1 MNHIDLFS
9 GIGGFALAARWMGW
23 DTVQFCEKE
32 PFAREV
38 LHKNFPNIPI
48 STDIFN
54 LKMNECTERTVLTGG
69 FPCQPFSQA
78 GQRKGMAD
86 ARAIWPEMLRIIHE
100 VRPNYVVA
108 ENVSGILTI
117 SDGLVFESVLLD
129 LESEGYEVQPVIIP
143 ASGVGAY
150 HQRERVWFVANA
162 NCSGFKPGGNGNR
175 EKQDPKHRSDIQI
188 ETHRSSAIGTTPDPT
203 GNGRFGGRT
212 DSDGENSYP
221 SHRTG
226 IQRETSGFGIFGI
239 DTNPGSTRALQ
250 WPSQS
255 PVCGR
260 IDGVSG
266 RLVRNRAKQLKGYGN
281 AIVPQVAYEIF
292 KALTL

>member
-1 MNHIDLFS
+1 MKHIDLFS

-23 DTVQFCEKE
+23 ETVQFCEKE

-38 LHKNFPNIPI
+38 LNKNFPDVPI

-54 LKMNECTERTVLTGG
+54 LHLNECTERTILTGG

-78 GQRKGMAD
+78 GERKGMAD

-100 VRPNYVVA
+100 VRPTYVVA

-117 SDGLVFESVLLD
+117 SDGLVFEGVCAD

-162 NCSGFKPGGNGNR
+162 NS
-175 EKQDPKHRSDIQI
+175 
-188 ETHRSSAIGTTPDPT
+188 
-203 GNGRFGGRT
+203 NGRFWGCINSNVKESYKTFG
-212 DSDGENSYP
+212 SDFQCENSGP
-221 SHRTG
+221 G
-226 IQRETSGFGIFGI
+226 ILRLDSTDIANTTSIGRSRQGEFSEPFH
-239 DTNPGSTRALQ
+239 TEKSTDGKAGESFNVCD
-250 WPSQS
+250 WPSES

-260 IDGVSG
+260 IDGVSSE
-266 RLVRNRAKQLKGYGN
+266 LVRNRAKQLKGYGN

>member
-54 LKMNECTERTVLTGG
+54 LKMNECTERTILTGG

-108 ENVSGILTI
+108 ENVSGIITI
-117 SDGLVFESVLLD
+117 SDGLVFEGVCAD

-143 ASGVGAY
+143 AAGVGAY

-162 NCSGFKPGGNGNR
+162 KSLGGNRTPNVSSSSTQRQNR
-175 EKQDPKHRSDIQI
+175 DKDKQLSQCRSLWADTSDNEYTFCVGLQEREFASITERQRFNTGSGYPVRI
-188 ETHRSSAIGTTPDPT
+188 E
-203 GNGRFGGRT
+203 
-212 DSDGENSYP
+212 
-221 SHRTG
+221 
-226 IQRETSGFGIFGI
+226 
-239 DTNPGSTRALQ
+239 
-250 WPSQS
+250 WPSQP

-292 KALTL
+292 KALTN

>member
-1 MNHIDLFS
+1 MKHIDLFS

-23 DTVQFCEKE
+23 ETVQFCEKE

-38 LHKNFPNIPI
+38 LNKNFPDVPI

-54 LKMNECTERTVLTGG
+54 LHLHECTERTILTGG
-69 FPCQPFSQA
+69 FPCQPFSVA
-78 GQRKGMAD
+78 GERRGMED
-86 ARAIWPEMLRIIHE
+86 ARAIWPEMLRVIHE

-117 SDGLVFESVLLD
+117 SDGLVFEGVCAD

-150 HQRERVWFVANA
+150 HQRARVWFVANA
-162 NCSGFKPGGNGNR
+162 NS
-175 EKQDPKHRSDIQI
+175 
-188 ETHRSSAIGTTPDPT
+188 
-203 GNGRFGGRT
+203 NGRFWGRT

-226 IQRETSGFGIFGI
+226 IQCETSRSGKLRL
-239 DTNPGSTRALQ
+239 DSTDNANTTSIGRSRQGEFSEPFHTEKSTHGKAGESFNVCD
-250 WPSQS
+250 WPTEP

-260 IDGVSG
+260 ADGLPSE
-266 RLVRNRAKQLKGYGN
+266 LVRNRAKQLKGYGN

-292 KALTL
+292 KALTY